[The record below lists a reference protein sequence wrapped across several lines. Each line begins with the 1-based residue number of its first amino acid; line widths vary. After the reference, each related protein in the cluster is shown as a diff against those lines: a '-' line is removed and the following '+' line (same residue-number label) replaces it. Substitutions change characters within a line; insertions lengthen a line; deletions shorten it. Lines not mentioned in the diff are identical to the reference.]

1 MLLRV
6 VKETKTQKLV
16 CALSIFIVSGDAAGT
31 LIIWGIKHLSPLG

>member
-6 VKETKTQKLV
+6 VKETETQNWFA
-16 CALSIFIVSGDAAGT
+16 ALSIFIVSGDAAGT